1 MLNDLQDNISE
12 TEILVWRL
20 SAVRHLVEQLEV
32 NVDIVR
38 EDLSQLN
45 DKNVNETK
53 SKAEDLLSEAEALI
67 AAAQDLLKQQT
78 HVKPREA
85 ATLYENSKARMMEE
99 AQRIMQE
106 MRDKGCTAQRDRVQ
120 EDAHTSTNQA
130 VLNLTADSLRV
141 SDSALREIADL
152 LSDAEDR
159 VEMTQSLNQRGRNT
173 ITHLEPVQSQLV
185 TEQLRLLPVTD
196 ITKDLLKNI
205 TDIFLMLEEN
215 KKEFENHAA
224 EVDGAKQKLF
234 KMLINIFQMKAKTDI
249 VIKVEED
256 AEELRRVAADF
267 HQVVHNATISDYLLG
282 VLGIGA
288 YNSIINAIHNA
299 EMAASQ
305 SREAT
310 EQALKDVKDAGLV
323 NMAKGLKDNSTNL
336 RTEANE
342 TLGDLK
348 LQSYTIITLKD
359 GVRKMEKLESL
370 RVGIST
376 ASGNLRK
383 DDTGVS
389 IESAKTVASA
399 SSFTVSNITQRLKN
413 ISQEVEKV
421 TLTKVSMNLDDMLV
435 DSDQT
440 LKNLNKALPVLKD
453 KITLVEALSGKRIP
467 GANLTESIRRIKDVI
482 KDTRNFLKR
491 APAGSQ
497 CKQQRAQHAEYHL
510 YEKHSWLTYTLPQQD
525 LNYRPHFS
533 LDVKTKLSKGL
544 ILHVAGRGVI
554 PLLALYMANGKI
566 KMSLGK
572 NRIIDHK
579 QKSNDG
585 DWHRVEFSVEK
596 SSFHLLVDGIR
607 VTDGY
612 LPNNEGSSLDFHN
625 PVYLGGDIKGYTTVG
640 VKLNDANST
649 VRVSVTPTQSLCDG
663 KFQAITVSRK
673 RDIMKLQVDSMSEQ
687 KKVLVA
693 SGYTGLDTLYIG
705 GTTKQKGVPV
715 PSVFV
720 GCLRNV
726 KLNRR
731 PVAFENATRV
741 VDPVSINRC
750 PKE

>member
-1 MLNDLQDNISE
+1 
-12 TEILVWRL
+12 
-20 SAVRHLVEQLEV
+20 
-32 NVDIVR
+32 
-38 EDLSQLN
+38 
-45 DKNVNETK
+45 
-53 SKAEDLLSEAEALI
+53 
-67 AAAQDLLKQQT
+67 
-78 HVKPREA
+78 
-85 ATLYENSKARMMEE
+85 
-99 AQRIMQE
+99 
-106 MRDKGCTAQRDRVQ
+106 
-120 EDAHTSTNQA
+120 
-130 VLNLTADSLRV
+130 
-141 SDSALREIADL
+141 
-152 LSDAEDR
+152 
-159 VEMTQSLNQRGRNT
+159 MTQSLNQRGRNT

-440 LKNLNKALPVLKD
+440 CSCRQPV
-453 KITLVEALSGKRIP
+453 
-467 GANLTESIRRIKDVI
+467 
-482 KDTRNFLKR
+482 
-491 APAGSQ
+491 
-497 CKQQRAQHAEYHL
+497 
-510 YEKHSWLTYTLPQQD
+510 
-525 LNYRPHFS
+525 
-533 LDVKTKLSKGL
+533 
-544 ILHVAGRGVI
+544 
-554 PLLALYMANGKI
+554 
-566 KMSLGK
+566 
-572 NRIIDHK
+572 
-579 QKSNDG
+579 
-585 DWHRVEFSVEK
+585 
-596 SSFHLLVDGIR
+596 
-607 VTDGY
+607 
-612 LPNNEGSSLDFHN
+612 
-625 PVYLGGDIKGYTTVG
+625 
-640 VKLNDANST
+640 
-649 VRVSVTPTQSLCDG
+649 
-663 KFQAITVSRK
+663 
-673 RDIMKLQVDSMSEQ
+673 
-687 KKVLVA
+687 
-693 SGYTGLDTLYIG
+693 
-705 GTTKQKGVPV
+705 
-715 PSVFV
+715 
-720 GCLRNV
+720 
-726 KLNRR
+726 
-731 PVAFENATRV
+731 
-741 VDPVSINRC
+741 
-750 PKE
+750 